1 MNVGT
6 LLFTFSAAKVRLS
19 DESAKHFHRKNT
31 VCNIFLHHEQRRAN
45 VVSLRCDIRF
55 TAESLCPFL
64 AHTSRMLQNVPFGG
78 KYDCFPHFV
87 QGFHIIYNLYFTFYR
102 FFIVTLYRILSA
114 MIHSLHIEHY
124 ALIDH
129 LDIEFADGFSVITGE
144 TGAGKSIILGAL
156 GLLRGQRADTRTIQ
170 VGAQRCVVEAEFDV
184 TDNTLADF
192 FQQNDLDFD
201 GRFCIVRRELTAAG
215 KSRAFVNDTP
225 VPLSLLKELSDRLVD
240 VHSQHQNLLL
250 GRQDFQLSVLDIL
263 AENADRLAHFRLLYN
278 SLRNTQR
285 QLLAALDTQQ
295 SDREN
300 EDYLRFQHQQL
311 DEAQL
316 HEGEQEEL
324 EEEAQML
331 EHAEDI
337 KQALVTAH
345 QAIDSSAFDSDQ
357 QDVLQRL
364 RTAITALRCVSN
376 QYVQAS
382 VLTERLDSSYIE
394 LKDLAEELDSQ
405 ADRVEFN
412 PQRLEQVQE
421 RLGLIYTLE
430 KKHHVDNVNELI
442 VLRDDL
448 AQKLQLLD
456 NSDERVEELQKECQR
471 LEAEVLKVAQEISAH
486 RQQAA
491 VQVEQRMQQSLQPLG
506 MPHVQFCVS
515 VENKAEFLSEN
526 GTDHVSFL
534 FSANKNG
541 SPRDVADIASGGEVA
556 RVMLCLK
563 ALIASAVQL
572 PTLIFDEI
580 DTGVSGSIA
589 ERMAHIMLQMS
600 AGGRQVISIT
610 HLPQIAALGTHHYRV
625 YKEEGEDRTTSHIIL
640 LDETERVTEL
650 AHMLSGTTLTD
661 AALENARTL
670 LQLNS

>member
-1 MNVGT
+1 M
-6 LLFTFSAAKVRLS
+6 LF
-19 DESAKHFHRKNT
+19 
-31 VCNIFLHHEQRRAN
+31 
-45 VVSLRCDIRF
+45 
-55 TAESLCPFL
+55 
-64 AHTSRMLQNVPFGG
+64 
-78 KYDCFPHFV
+78 
-87 QGFHIIYNLYFTFYR
+87 FYR
-102 FFIVTLYRILSA
+102 TFVPILSA

-170 VGAQRCVVEAEFDV
+170 VGAQRCIVEAEFDV
-184 TDNTLADF
+184 TDNASGCENPPLTDF
-192 FQQNDLDFD
+192 FRENDLDFD
-201 GRFCIVRRELTAAG
+201 GRQCIVRRELTAAG

-225 VPLSLLKELSDRLVD
+225 VSLNVLKELGDRLVD

-263 AENADRLAHFRLLYN
+263 GQNAERLAAFRQLYHTLRDTRRLLAEAIDAQ
-278 SLRNTQR
+278 QR
-285 QLLAALDTQQ
+285 SRD
-295 SDREN
+295 D

-316 HEGEQEEL
+316 REGEQDEL
-324 EEEAQML
+324 EQEANTL

-337 KQALVTAH
+337 RMALGTAQ
-345 QAIDSSAFDSDQ
+345 QAIDSSALDSEG

-364 RTAITALRCVSN
+364 RTALASLRN
-376 QYVQAS
+376 IADRYPQADE
-382 VLTERLDSSYIE
+382 LAERLDSTYIE
-394 LKDLAEELDSQ
+394 LKDIAAELESQ
-405 ADRVEFN
+405 ADHVEYN

-430 KKHHVDNVNELI
+430 KKHHVETVDELI
-442 VLRDDL
+442 RLRDDL
-448 AQKLQLLD
+448 VRQLALLD
-456 NSDERVEELQKECQR
+456 GGDERVQQLQRECECLEKETLAAGKVISEAR
-471 LEAEVLKVAQEISAH
+471 RKASAEVEK
-486 RQQAA
+486 
-491 VQVEQRMQQSLQPLG
+491 RMQQSLQPLG

-515 VENKAEFLSEN
+515 IDTSADHLSES
-526 GTDHVSFL
+526 GIDHVSFL

-541 SPRDVADIASGGEVA
+541 TPRDVADIASGGEVA
-556 RVMLCLK
+556 RVMLSLK
-563 ALIASAVQL
+563 ALIASAVQQ
-572 PTLIFDEI
+572 PTIIFDEI

-589 ERMAHIMLQMS
+589 ERMARIMQEMG

-625 YKEEGEDRTTSHIIL
+625 YKQDEADRTTSHITL
-640 LDETERVTEL
+640 LSPTERITEL
-650 AHMLSGTTLTD
+650 AHMLSGATLTD
-661 AALENARTL
+661 AAVENAKTL